1 MENPEALNVAIC
13 LPAKNE
19 LENLLVVL
27 EEIDSILGHPLFGEV
42 VVVVFDDGSTD
53 DTFAKL
59 REAHFQRFR
68 LAVLR
73 SLVSVGKSAGLRHAV
88 GEALTLDPDAVI
100 TLDSDGQ
107 DDPSEIPSLLRALID
122 GKDVVNGRRRNRE
135 HPFLKRQ
142 SSRLF
147 NATVRRVSGQ
157 AMWDINSGFKA
168 YSRSAAM
175 SLHPYFYGELHRV
188 ILVVAVWLG
197 LDVGEVSVTNRK
209 RLSGKTKYG
218 PARGWRGLIDLM
230 TIQFLRT
237 YHARPGHFFSGF
249 GMSLMLVGV
258 ATLIGSLITGPET
271 IGGPVPAVVV
281 ALGLGCLALGG
292 ISMSFGFVAELIVF
306 LSKGA
311 PITVIRSLES
321 HPHQGTAHSGPLIPK
336 KPE

>member
-1 MENPEALNVAIC
+1 MERPVVLKVAIC

-27 EEIDSILGHPLFGEV
+27 EEIDSILSHPLVGKA

-73 SLVSVGKSAGLRHAV
+73 SPVSVGKSAGLRHAFE
-88 GEALTLDPDAVI
+88 EALSLDVDAVI

-107 DDPSEIPSLLRALID
+107 DDPSEIPSLLRALVD
-122 GKDVVNGRRRNRE
+122 GKDVVNGRRGNRE

-157 AMWDINSGFKA
+157 GLWDINSGLKA
-168 YSRSAAM
+168 YSQSAAM
-175 SLHPYFYGELHRV
+175 LLHPYFYGELHRV

-197 LDVGEVSVTNRK
+197 LDVGEVRVTNRK
-209 RLSGKTKYG
+209 RLSGRTKYG
-218 PARGWRGLIDLM
+218 PARGWRGLFDLM
-230 TIQFLRT
+230 TIQFLRN

-249 GMSLMLVGV
+249 GVSLMLVGV
-258 ATLIGSLITGPET
+258 ATLIGSLI
-271 IGGPVPAVVV
+271 GGPVSAVFVV
-281 ALGLGCLALGG
+281 LGVGCLALGG
-292 ISMSFGFVAELIVF
+292 IFMSFGFVTELMVF
-306 LSKGA
+306 LSKGPA
-311 PITVIRSLES
+311 TTVIQSHES
-321 HPHQGTAHSGPLIPK
+321 YPHQGTVNSAPLMPE
-336 KPE
+336 KPR

>member
-1 MENPEALNVAIC
+1 METPVVLNVAIC

-27 EEIDSILGHPLFGEV
+27 EEIDSILSHPLVGEA

-53 DTFAKL
+53 DTFAQL
-59 REAHFQRFR
+59 REAQFQRFR

-88 GEALTLDPDAVI
+88 EEALTLDVDAVI

-107 DDPSEIPSLLRALID
+107 DDPSEIPSLLRTLVD
-122 GKDVVNGRRRNRE
+122 GKDVVNGRRGNRE

-157 AMWDINSGFKA
+157 ALWDINSGLKA

-197 LDVGEVSVTNRK
+197 LDVGEVRVTNRK
-209 RLSGKTKYG
+209 RLFGKTKYG
-218 PARGWRGLIDLM
+218 PARGWRGLFDLT
-230 TIQFLRT
+230 TIQFLRS

-249 GMSLMLVGV
+249 GVSLMLVGV
-258 ATLIGSLITGPET
+258 ATLIGSLVRGPEI
-271 IGGPVPAVVV
+271 IGGPASAVVV
-281 ALGLGCLALGG
+281 VLGVGCLALGG
-292 ISMSFGFVAELIVF
+292 IFISFGFVAELIVF

-311 PITVIRSLES
+311 FTAVIGRQES
-321 HPHQGTAHSGPLIPK
+321 YPHQGTVNSAPLMPE
-336 KPE
+336 KPR